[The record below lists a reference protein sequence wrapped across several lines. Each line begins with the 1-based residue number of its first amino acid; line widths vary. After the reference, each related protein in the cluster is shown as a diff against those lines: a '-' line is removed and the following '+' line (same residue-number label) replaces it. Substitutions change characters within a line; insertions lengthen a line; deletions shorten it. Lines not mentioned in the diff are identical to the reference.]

1 MNYVMKFRILPLSI
15 FFRHFLII
23 ILVFQSFV
31 NGKNDDQT
39 KNLGSSNG
47 DGRYVF
53 DINFGKNKKY
63 SIDDC
68 IPLAFGDF
76 NADKVIDIFCRNT
89 KGDTI
94 RIMLNDDRSPTSK
107 EQFSVNIT
115 GVIYDALAADFNG
128 DSKLDLFVLYQTEPD
143 QIGYNGG
150 IFWGDRIRLSPLQPL
165 DYLFE
170 NIPTTLDANGD
181 SYVELLGM
189 VSVDKITYK
198 PACVYLKN
206 QTISPVDVL
215 PNIEKLRPRSTQA
228 SADLNNDLVADLFLT
243 IETNNHTK
251 YRIYELPITKLTL
264 IREYDPP
271 PGVAIHHLSTF
282 ADIDA
287 DGELEHILPVCMDP
301 NCSDSRIYVRDDNK
315 WSLLPIQFGNGV
327 RFPLADELPAPFDR
341 IPISIKIA
349 DYNLD
354 GFPDM
359 VVVMS
364 KSLSGG
370 NVPIVLLNRGC
381 EAIGNATCSYN
392 RTFIPQTQEKFVL
405 AATNATVAAFFD
417 ILENGYPDLLVI
429 QADTNNTF
437 KLTGFQN
444 SIVQDVHFI
453 KVMVLSSFTCT
464 TCPSQKRLPYGNN
477 EPGQSIKMETITI
490 MNGIKDDLIK
500 LAAVQM
506 SQAGQLTL
514 ELPYVI
520 IGLGSTPNFV
530 EKITVGIP
538 PNKESNKLYRTYTQ
552 MIPNSQIV
560 VIPIPLMNP
569 EKWHS
574 KLFLTPSRMILH
586 TGIALGVTLI
596 VLAGILA
603 ILQYREKVEDDRER
617 KVQAQAFHYDA
628 L

>member
-1 MNYVMKFRILPLSI
+1 MNYEKKFRILPYSI
-15 FFRHFLII
+15 YFHYFLII
-23 ILVFQSFV
+23 ILVFQTFV
-31 NGKNDDQT
+31 NGKNDQT
-39 KNLGSSNG
+39 KSVI
-47 DGRYVF
+47 DIIDDEKPVF
-53 DINFGKNKKY
+53 DINFGKHKKY

-89 KGDTI
+89 KGYMI
-94 RIMLNDDRSPTSK
+94 RVMLNDDRSPTSK
-107 EQFSVNIT
+107 EQFRINIT
-115 GVIYDALAADFNG
+115 GIIYDALAADFNG
-128 DSKLDLFVLYQTEPD
+128 DSKLDLFVLYKKESD

-150 IFWGDRIRLSPLQPL
+150 IFWGDRVKLSALQPL

-170 NIPTTLDANGD
+170 SIPTTLDANGD

-189 VSVDKITYK
+189 VSTDGATFK

-206 QTISPVDVL
+206 ATRSPIEVL
-215 PNIEKLRPRSTQA
+215 PNIDRLRPSSTQG
-228 SADLNNDLVADLFLT
+228 SVDLNHDLIADLFLT
-243 IETNNHTK
+243 IETDNKIK
-251 YRIYELPITKLTL
+251 YRIHELPITKLTL
-264 IREYDPP
+264 IKEYDPP
-271 PGVAIHHLSTF
+271 PRVAIYHLSVF

-287 DGELEHILPVCMDP
+287 DGELEHILPVCMDTS
-301 NCSDSRIYVRDDNK
+301 CSQSRIYVRDDNA
-315 WSLLPIQFGNGV
+315 WHQLPIQFGNGI
-327 RFPLADELPAPFDR
+327 RFPLRDEFPSPFNQT
-341 IPISIKIA
+341 PISIKIA

-354 GFPDM
+354 GYPDM
-359 VVVMS
+359 VTVMND
-364 KSLSGG
+364 SGSG
-370 NVPIVLLNRGC
+370 TTISIVLLNQPC
-381 EAIGNATCSYN
+381 EGDIKSPCTYN
-392 RTFIPQTQEKFVL
+392 RTFIPQTHEKFVL
-405 AATNATVAAFFD
+405 AATNTTLAAFFD
-417 ILENGYPDLLVI
+417 ILENGYPDLLVV
-429 QADTNNTF
+429 QKDENETF
-437 KLTGFQN
+437 KLTAFQN

-453 KVMVLSSFTCT
+453 KVMVLSSSMCT
-464 TCPSQKRLPYGNN
+464 TCSSQKKLPYGNN
-477 EPGQSIKMETITI
+477 QPGQSIKMETITI
-490 MNGIKDDLIK
+490 MNGIKDYTIQ

-530 EKITVGIP
+530 EKITVGVP
-538 PNKESNKLYRTYTQ
+538 PNRDSNKLYRTYTQ

-586 TGIALGVTLI
+586 TGIALGVTLV
-596 VLAGILA
+596 VLAGVLA